1 MEDVHIS
8 SNAPSTTTP
17 PGATPAG
24 SAPPKHTSPID
35 QVKAS
40 AKKVLSVISGRPSR

>member
-8 SNAPSTTTP
+8 TDAPTTATP
-17 PGATPAG
+17 PGPKPAG
-24 SAPPKHTSPID
+24 STPSKQASPID

-40 AKKVLSVISGRPSR
+40 AKKVLALISGRSSR

>member
-8 SNAPSTTTP
+8 SDARSTPTP
-17 PGATPAG
+17 PGAKPAA
-24 SAPPKHTSPID
+24 SAPSKHPSPID

-40 AKKVLSVISGRPSR
+40 AKKVLAVISGRPSR